1 MSNPFLTQ
9 SLNNQNIN
17 VTSSSSLS
25 IKMEQIKDVSVSN
38 LQAGQVLIYNGSI
51 WQNIIP
57 QSVVND
63 TLGSLLDVNITS
75 LQNNQFLTYNST
87 NQKWINTN
95 ITESNVTNLVN
106 DLLSCEKLSN
116 KNTSNGYCGLNN
128 GLINVVNISNLPES
142 LIIHLTSDLLNKAD
156 LISGYLKSSE
166 IPLSVP
172 LTINTV
178 TTTNNIINLTT
189 DNITQGTINKYM
201 TLPILESNYKF
212 FINIK

>member
-17 VTSSSSLS
+17 VTSSLSLS

-63 TLGSLLDVNITS
+63 TLGSLLDVNIKS

-106 DLLSCEKLSN
+106 DLLSCDKIAN
-116 KNTSNGYCGLNN
+116 K
-128 GLINVVNISNLPES
+128 
-142 LIIHLTSDLLNKAD
+142 
-156 LISGYLKSSE
+156 
-166 IPLSVP
+166 IPVMDF
-172 LTINTV
+172 V
-178 TTTNNIINLTT
+178 
-189 DNITQGTINKYM
+189 G
-201 TLPILESNYKF
+201 
-212 FINIK
+212 